1 MVASSNHEQYS
12 PFPRGVIPFELEG
25 CQSSEE
31 ESELHSPFFDQ
42 PLADFLPTEPRYQS
56 IAPASILP
64 PDSLIAP
71 PHNSQHFA
79 QSQGFGAH
87 LDEYPK
93 EPPNTA
99 MTYNTSVQLR
109 TQSFTSSA
117 YELAMPH
124 FPSLMNP
131 AFNRYSNSVDAPPS
145 TQITPSTSQFN
156 LSHPSSSTAS
166 APIPRPPLAS
176 PLVLDTMEPP
186 KPVAPHGFP
195 DASGA
200 PSSPR
205 PGPTRNVPSGVI
217 ACRQCRS
224 RKIRCDS
231 TRPKCQ
237 NCLKRGNDCAYDK
250 VPKRRGPDKRPGTR
264 KRSCKKRQSDGSEP
278 NQPKKQRR
286 GDPFD
291 EDTST
296 RADCKQDEISP
307 MTLPVFVPA
316 HHKVNK
322 PKTDPPAQA
331 SSFVVGTPSF
341 PDGYYVKRQ
350 PSPSPAKIASTSQ
363 HTLKSEVSPELP
375 LSHPF
380 ESDLRTPETPS
391 YDDPSPPPADD
402 PIVNYARNSWWDE
415 LLDAYAPTREQAF
428 KDISNDLKV
437 LSTSSGHW
445 LTFFNVDWFLPNLM
459 DSRIRA
465 HMQPALVY
473 AYLAMAKFVRSS
485 EIELGVCG
493 RLQALKLRDVAK
505 THLQES
511 WNKQWIDLGLAEA
524 AMVLALFETSAHP
537 QHNDASADAAL
548 LLLDE
553 IIQTL
558 QLTVLDARDHDTLDH
573 STGVPTVAHGHTLK
587 RCECTAAPADNTSSW
602 SFQPAWDPL
611 WSADEVRAEETRRLC
626 WSALVLVANHT
637 VARAAEQREPLC
649 LFLIESS
656 NFQLL
661 FPGEYHQRG
670 EYGPA
675 AAQSGKD
682 SVWALYCRSMLLWNC
697 TVRFWDERLSTE
709 DRTRVACAAFVET
722 RVVEEA
728 LDAHVCNID
737 TALIYMCREFISN
750 TRLEVT
756 YLTQRLLLDLDVRA
770 KPVWNRRLAEEWL
783 FYQEQVAKRVKNS
796 LLLTRHGAGDRV
808 STAPVNTTS
817 PTAAHIFLRRPF
829 EIGWFTNQVE
839 TCLALW
845 EGDRDLLH
853 ALELAKTFLAPTE
866 VLNALWPCAA
876 FHARGKALRVQ
887 LSQACANSGIPPPP
901 PSRALHLLPS
911 LAPLPPS
918 SASSSAS
925 SSNHMMGSSRS

>member
-1 MVASSNHEQYS
+1 MVASANYEQYS
-12 PFPRGVIPFELEG
+12 PFRRGVIPLELEG
-25 CQSSEE
+25 FQSSEE
-31 ESELHSPFFDQ
+31 ESELHSPVFDQ
-42 PLADFLPTEPRYQS
+42 PLTAFLPTEPS
-56 IAPASILP
+56 ASLLP

-71 PHNSQHFA
+71 PHNAQYYA

-87 LDEYPK
+87 IDDYPK

-99 MTYNTSVQLR
+99 MTYNSSVQLR

-131 AFNRYSNSVDAPPS
+131 AFNRLATSVDAPTSVP
-145 TQITPSTSQFN
+145 QIAPSTSHFN
-156 LSHPSSSTAS
+156 LSHQSSPTSS
-166 APIPRPPLAS
+166 APVPPPPLAS
-176 PLVLDTMEPP
+176 LETVDPP
-186 KPVAPHGFP
+186 KPAAPPGLT
-195 DASGA
+195 DV

-205 PGPTRNVPSGVI
+205 TGTASRNVSSGVI

-237 NCLKRGNDCAYDK
+237 NCLKRGNDCVYDK

-286 GDPFD
+286 ADTFD
-291 EDTST
+291 EGTAA
-296 RADCKQDEISP
+296 RADCKEDEISP

-316 HHKVNK
+316 HHKANK
-322 PKTDPPAQA
+322 SETDPPAPA
-331 SSFVVGTPSF
+331 SSFVEGNPSF

-350 PSPSPAKIASTSQ
+350 PSPSSSAKVASTSQ
-363 HTLKSEVSPELP
+363 QQQQTLKSEISPELSF
-375 LSHPF
+375 SHPF
-380 ESDLRTPETPS
+380 ESDLRTPETPP
-391 YDDPSPPPADD
+391 YDDPSPPPSDD
-402 PIVNYARNSWWDE
+402 PGARKAWWDV
-415 LLDAYAPTREQAF
+415 LLETYALTREQAF
-428 KDISNDLKV
+428 KDITHDLKV
-437 LSTSSGHW
+437 LFASSGHW
-445 LTFFNVDWFLPNLM
+445 LTFFNVQWFIPNLF
-459 DSRIRA
+459 DTHARA

-473 AYLAMAKFVRSS
+473 AYLAMARFVRSS
-485 EIELGVCG
+485 EIELGARG
-493 RLQALKLRDVAK
+493 RAQALRLRDMAQV
-505 THLQES
+505 HLQES
-511 WNKQWIDLGLAEA
+511 WNMHWIDLGLAEA

-537 QHNDASADAAL
+537 QHDDTQADAAL
-548 LLLDE
+548 VLLDK
-553 IIQTL
+553 IIETL
-558 QLTVLDARDHDTLDH
+558 NLTGLDARDHDTLDH
-573 STGVPTVAHGHTLK
+573 SSGVPTVAQGVTPLK
-587 RCECTAAPADNTSSW
+587 RCECPSAGAESTSSW
-602 SFQPAWDPL
+602 AFQPAWDPL
-611 WSADEVRAEETRRLC
+611 WSAEEIRAEETRRLC

-637 VARAAEQREPLC
+637 VARAAEQRDPLP
-649 LFLIESS
+649 LFLVESS

-670 EYGPA
+670 EYV
-675 AAQSGKD
+675 QSGKD

-709 DRTRVACAAFVET
+709 DRTRIACAAFVET
-722 RVVEEA
+722 RVVEDA

-770 KPVWNRRLAEEWL
+770 TKPVWNRRLAEEWL

-808 STAPVNTTS
+808 PAATPASSTPAS
-817 PTAAHIFLRRPF
+817 SHIFLRRPF
-829 EIGWFTNQVE
+829 EIGWFTNQVA

-845 EGDRDLLH
+845 EGDSGLVH
-853 ALELAKTFLAPTE
+853 ALELAKMFLMPTE
-866 VLNALWPCAA
+866 VLNALWPCTA
-876 FHARGKALRVQ
+876 FHARGKDLREQ
-887 LSQACANSGIPPPP
+887 LARACASSGITPPPP
-901 PSRALHLLPS
+901 PPRTPSLLLPS
-911 LAPLPPS
+911 LAALQSPTSGSDRHL
-918 SASSSAS
+918 
-925 SSNHMMGSSRS
+925 MLSSRS

>member
-1 MVASSNHEQYS
+1 MVASSNYEQYS
-12 PFPRGVIPFELEG
+12 PFPKGVVPPELEG

-42 PLADFLPTEPRYQS
+42 PLTAFLPTEPRYQS

-71 PHNSQHFA
+71 PHNSQYYA

-124 FPSLMNP
+124 CFPSLMNP
-131 AFNRYSNSVDAPPS
+131 AFNRFTTSVDASPS
-145 TQITPSTSQFN
+145 APQIAPSTSHFN
-156 LSHPSSSTAS
+156 LSHPSSSTPS
-166 APIPRPPLAS
+166 APIPQPPLAS
-176 PLVLDTMEPP
+176 PLALVDTVDPP
-186 KPVAPHGFP
+186 KPAAPPGLP

-200 PSSPR
+200 SPSPR
-205 PGPTRNVPSGVI
+205 PGPARNVSSGVI

-237 NCLKRGNDCAYDK
+237 NCLKRGNDCVYDK

-291 EDTST
+291 EDTAA
-296 RADCKQDEISP
+296 RADYKQDEISP
-307 MTLPVFVPA
+307 MTLPVYVPA

-322 PKTDPPAQA
+322 PETDPPAPS
-331 SSFVVGTPSF
+331 SSFVDGTPSF

-350 PSPSPAKIASTSQ
+350 PSPSSAKLASTSQ
-363 HTLKSEVSPELP
+363 HTLKSEIPPELP
-375 LSHPF
+375 FSRPF
-380 ESDLRTPETPS
+380 ESDLRSPETPS
-391 YDDPSPPPADD
+391 YDDPSPAPADD
-402 PIVNYARNSWWDE
+402 SVVNYARKAWWDE
-415 LLDAYAPTREQAF
+415 LLDAYALTREQAL
-428 KDISNDLKV
+428 KDITNDLKV

-445 LTFFNVDWFLPNLM
+445 LTFFNVHWFLRNLF
-459 DSRIRA
+459 DTHARA
-465 HMQPALVY
+465 LMQPALVY

-485 EIELGVCG
+485 EIELGACG
-493 RLQALKLRDVAK
+493 RVQALKLRDVAK
-505 THLQES
+505 AHLHES
-511 WNKQWIDLGLAEA
+511 WNMQWIDLGLAEA

-537 QHNDASADAAL
+537 QHNGASADAAL
-548 LLLDE
+548 ILLDK
-553 IIQTL
+553 IIEAL
-558 QLTVLDARDHDTLDH
+558 QLTALDARDHDTLDH
-573 STGVPTVAHGHTLK
+573 STGVPT
-587 RCECTAAPADNTSSW
+587 RCECTAAPVDVTSTW
-602 SFQPAWDPL
+602 SYQPAWDPL
-611 WSADEVRAEETRRLC
+611 WSAEEVRAEETRRLC

-649 LFLIESS
+649 LFLIDSS

-670 EYGPA
+670 EYAHA

-697 TVRFWDERLSTE
+697 TVRFWDERLPTE
-709 DRTRVACAAFVET
+709 DRTRIACAAFVET

-737 TALIYMCREFISN
+737 TALIYMCREFISK
-750 TRLEVT
+750 
-756 YLTQRLLLDLDVRA
+756 LLLDLDVRA

-796 LLLTRHGAGDRV
+796 LLTCHGAGDRAP
-808 STAPVNTTS
+808 TALANTTS

-845 EGDRDLLH
+845 EGDRDLLR

-866 VLNALWPCAA
+866 MLNALWPCAA
-876 FHARGKALRVQ
+876 FHVRGKALRAQ
-887 LSQACANSGIPPPP
+887 LSQACASSGIPPPP
-901 PSRALHLLPS
+901 PSRVLPLLPS
-911 LAPLPPS
+911 LAPLPPPSNSGSTPS
-918 SASSSAS
+918 SD
-925 SSNHMMGSSRS
+925 HMMGSSRS

>member
-1 MVASSNHEQYS
+1 MVASSNNEQYS

-42 PLADFLPTEPRYQS
+42 PLAAFLPTEPRYQS

-71 PHNSQHFA
+71 PHDSQYYA

-93 EPPNTA
+93 EPLNTA

-124 FPSLMNP
+124 FSSLMNP
-131 AFNRYSNSVDAPPS
+131 AFNRYSNSAGAPPS
-145 TQITPSTSQFN
+145 TQIAPSTSHFN

-166 APIPRPPLAS
+166 APIPQPPLAS
-176 PLVLDTMEPP
+176 PLVLDIVDPL
-186 KPVAPHGFP
+186 KPVAPPGLP

-217 ACRQCRS
+217 ACRQCARTVS
-224 RKIRCDS
+224 SGVTIALTTKSLSDGGQI
-231 TRPKCQ
+231 
-237 NCLKRGNDCAYDK
+237 NVLA
-250 VPKRRGPDKRPGTR
+250 TR

-291 EDTST
+291 EDTPA
-296 RADCKQDEISP
+296 RADCTRDEISP

-322 PKTDPPAQA
+322 PETGPPAPA
-331 SSFVVGTPSF
+331 SSFAVGTPSF

-350 PSPSPAKIASTSQ
+350 PSPSPAKLASTSQ

-380 ESDLRTPETPS
+380 ESDLRSPETPS

-402 PIVNYARNSWWDE
+402 PVVNYARNSWWDE

-445 LTFFNVDWFLPNLM
+445 LTFFNVDWFLPNLI
-459 DSRIRA
+459 DTRIRA

-493 RLQALKLRDVAK
+493 RLQALKLRDMAK

-548 LLLDE
+548 LLLDK

-661 FPGEYHQRG
+661 FPGEYHQHG

-697 TVRFWDERLSTE
+697 TVRFWDERLPME
-709 DRTRVACAAFVET
+709 DRTRIACAAFVEA

-770 KPVWNRRLAEEWL
+770 KPVWNRRLAEEW
-783 FYQEQVAKRVKNS
+783 R
-796 LLLTRHGAGDRV
+796 DRV
-808 STAPVNTTS
+808 PTAPVNTTS

-839 TCLALW
+839 TCLGLW

-901 PSRALHLLPS
+901 PSRALPLLPS

-918 SASSSAS
+918 STSSSAS

>member
-1 MVASSNHEQYS
+1 MN
-12 PFPRGVIPFELEG
+12 
-25 CQSSEE
+25 
-31 ESELHSPFFDQ
+31 
-42 PLADFLPTEPRYQS
+42 
-56 IAPASILP
+56 SILP
-64 PDSLIAP
+64 FRGAPSHSSSRVASPVKKNQNSILHSLTSRSLLFYP
-71 PHNSQHFA
+71 RN
-79 QSQGFGAH
+79 GFGAH

-99 MTYNTSVQLR
+99 MTYNTSAQLR

-131 AFNRYSNSVDAPPS
+131 AFNRYPSSVDALPS
-145 TQITPSTSQFN
+145 AQIAPSTSHFN

-166 APIPRPPLAS
+166 APILQPPLPS
-176 PLVLDTMEPP
+176 PLLPDTMDPP
-186 KPVAPHGFP
+186 KPVAPPGLP

-205 PGPTRNVPSGVI
+205 PGPARNAPSGVI

-264 KRSCKKRQSDGSEP
+264 KRSCKKRQSEGSEP

-291 EDTST
+291 EDNPA

-322 PKTDPPAQA
+322 PETDPPAPA

-341 PDGYYVKRQ
+341 PDGYYVKVSSHRIPPPGPPIPRLSISMCSATHEMPPLKRQ
-350 PSPSPAKIASTSQ
+350 PSPSPAKLASTSQ
-363 HTLKSEVSPELP
+363 HSLKSEVSPELP

-380 ESDLRTPETPS
+380 ESDLRSPETPS
-391 YDDPSPPPADD
+391 YEDPSPPPADD
-402 PIVNYARNSWWDE
+402 PVVNYVRNSWWDE

-445 LTFFNVDWFLPNLM
+445 LTFFNVDWFLPNLI
-459 DSRIRA
+459 DTRT
-465 HMQPALVY
+465 P
-473 AYLAMAKFVRSS
+473 MAKFVRSS

-511 WNKQWIDLGLAEA
+511 WEMQWIDLGLAEA
-524 AMVLALFETSAHP
+524 AM
-537 QHNDASADAAL
+537 DAAL
-548 LLLDE
+548 LLLDK

-573 STGVPTVAHGHTLK
+573 STGVPTVAHGHSFK

-602 SFQPAWDPL
+602 SFQPPWDPL

-670 EYGPA
+670 EYAPA

-709 DRTRVACAAFVET
+709 DRTRIACAAFVET

-783 FYQEQVAKRVKNS
+783 YYQEQVAKRVKNS
-796 LLLTRHGAGDRV
+796 LHLTRHGAGDRV
-808 STAPVNTTS
+808 LTAPVNATS

-839 TCLALW
+839 TCLTLW
-845 EGDRDLLH
+845 EGDRDLLP

-876 FHARGKALRVQ
+876 FHARGKELRVQ

-901 PSRALHLLPS
+901 PSRALLPL

-918 SASSSAS
+918 SASSSTS
-925 SSNHMMGSSRS
+925 SLNLMMGSSRS

>member
-1 MVASSNHEQYS
+1 MNSIT
-12 PFPRGVIPFELEG
+12 PFPRGVIPLELEG

-42 PLADFLPTEPRYQS
+42 PLAAFLPTELFTIPLTSSTHKARYQS

-71 PHNSQHFA
+71 PHNSQYYA

-99 MTYNTSVQLR
+99 MPYNTSVQLR

-124 FPSLMNP
+124 CSPLQLTP
-131 AFNRYSNSVDAPPS
+131 LQSVS
-145 TQITPSTSQFN
+145 QITSSTSHFN
-156 LSHPSSSTAS
+156 LSHPSSSAAS
-166 APIPRPPLAS
+166 APIPQPPLAS
-176 PLVLDTMEPP
+176 PLVLDTMDPP
-186 KPVAPHGFP
+186 KPAAPPGLP
-195 DASGA
+195 DTSGA
-200 PSSPR
+200 PPSPR
-205 PGPTRNVPSGVI
+205 SAPARNIPSGVI

-291 EDTST
+291 EDTPA
-296 RADCKQDEISP
+296 RADCKQNEISP

-322 PKTDPPAQA
+322 PETDPPAPA

-341 PDGYYVKRQ
+341 PDGYYVKSYR
-350 PSPSPAKIASTSQ
+350 SLTS
-363 HTLKSEVSPELP
+363 
-375 LSHPF
+375 F
-380 ESDLRTPETPS
+380 ESDLRSPETPS

-402 PIVNYARNSWWDE
+402 PVVNYTRKSWWDE
-415 LLDAYAPTREQAF
+415 LLDAYAPTREQAL
-428 KDISNDLKV
+428 KDIASDLKV

-445 LTFFNVDWFLPNLM
+445 LTFFNVDWFLPNLF
-459 DSRIRA
+459 DTHARA
-465 HMQPALVY
+465 HLQPALVY
-473 AYLAMAKFVRSS
+473 AYLAMARFVRSS
-485 EIELGVCG
+485 EIEFGACG
-493 RLQALKLRDVAK
+493 RLQALKLRDLAK

-511 WNKQWIDLGLAEA
+511 WSMQWVDLGLAEA
-524 AMVLALFETSAHP
+524 AMVLALFETSCTPASTTTR
-537 QHNDASADAAL
+537 SADDAL
-548 LLLDE
+548 LLLDK

-558 QLTVLDARDHDTLDH
+558 QLTVLDARDHDTLDY
-573 STGVPTVAHGHTLK
+573 STGVPTVAQGHTLK

-661 FPGEYHQRG
+661 FPGEYQQPG
-670 EYGPA
+670 EYAVA

-697 TVRFWDERLSTE
+697 TVRFWDEHLSTE
-709 DRTRVACAAFVET
+709 DRTRIACAAFVET

-808 STAPVNTTS
+808 PSVPANTTS

-876 FHARGKALRVQ
+876 FHARGKALRAK

-901 PSRALHLLPS
+901 PSRALPPLPS
-911 LAPLPPS
+911 LAPLLPS
-918 SASSSAS
+918 SASSSSSSS
-925 SSNHMMGSSRS
+925 SSNHMMGPSRS